1 MACQAQLFGTAA
13 TIFSLRKINKKA
25 RHGSGDE
32 LLPDVKVLPS
42 RPMSQRQPQVV
53 IIGAG
58 FGGLQTAETLK
69 RVPVDITVID
79 RHNYHCFQPLL
90 YQVATAALSPA
101 EIAWPIR
108 YILRRQKN
116 VTVFMAEVTG
126 IDAPGRVVTTQ
137 AGQFPFDFLVV
148 ATGATDSYFGHDDW
162 ALFAPGLKKIEDATR
177 IRRRILSAFE
187 QAELAEDE
195 NKRRRFLTFVI
206 VGGGPTGV
214 EMAGAIAEIARQTLA
229 RDFRRIDPRTSQI
242 ILIEAG
248 PRLLPTFSEK
258 HSDYARDALVA
269 MGVDVM
275 TSSPVTRCDAHGAEL
290 ANGKRIDAGTI
301 IWAAGVVA
309 SGASHW
315 LSAAHDR
322 AGRVIVRPDLSLP
335 GYDYI
340 FVIGDTA
347 AVQDADGRPVPGLAP
362 AAKQMGRYVG
372 KLIAA
377 RVAGRAL
384 PPFHYRNE
392 GALAT
397 IGRRAAVVELG
408 PIQLKGFLGWL
419 FWSVVHIYFLIGI
432 RNRFIVAVNWLW
444 NYITFKR
451 GARLITDVPPPRID

>member
-1 MACQAQLFGTAA
+1 MA
-13 TIFSLRKINKKA
+13 
-25 RHGSGDE
+25 
-32 LLPDVKVLPS
+32 
-42 RPMSQRQPQVV
+42 QREPQVV

-58 FGGLQTAETLK
+58 FGGLQTAETLR

-108 YILRRQKN
+108 HILRQQKN
-116 VTVFMAEVTG
+116 ATVFMAEVTG

-148 ATGATDSYFGHDDW
+148 ATGAADSYFGHDDW
-162 ALFAPGLKKIEDATR
+162 AVFAPGLKSIEDATR

-187 QAELAEDE
+187 LAELTDDE
-195 NKRRRFLTFVI
+195 SKRRQFLTFVI

-229 RDFRRIDPRTSQI
+229 RDFRRIDPRTSRI

-258 HSDYARDALVA
+258 HSDYARDSLTA

-275 TSSPVTRCDAHGAEL
+275 TSSPVTRCDAHGVEL
-290 ANGKRIDAGTI
+290 ANGQRIDAGTI

-309 SGASHW
+309 SGAYNW
-315 LSAAHDR
+315 LAAEHDR

-347 AVQDADGRPVPGLAP
+347 AVQGTDGRAVPGLAP

-372 KLIAA
+372 KLITA
-377 RVAGRAL
+377 RIAGRTL
-384 PPFHYRNE
+384 PPFRYRNE

-408 PIQLKGFLGWL
+408 RIQLKGFLGWL
-419 FWSVVHIYFLIGI
+419 FWSAVHIYFLIGL
-432 RNRFIVAVNWLW
+432 RNRFVVAVNWLW

-451 GARLITDVPPPRID
+451 GARLITEVPPPRID

>member
-1 MACQAQLFGTAA
+1 
-13 TIFSLRKINKKA
+13 
-25 RHGSGDE
+25 
-32 LLPDVKVLPS
+32 
-42 RPMSQRQPQVV
+42 MSQRQPQVV

-58 FGGLQTAETLK
+58 FGGLQTAETL
-69 RVPVDITVID
+69 RRAPVDITVID

-126 IDAPGRVVTTQ
+126 IDARGRVVTTQ

-162 ALFAPGLKKIEDATR
+162 ALFAPGLKRIEDATR

-195 NKRRRFLTFVI
+195 SKRRQFLTFVI

-229 RDFRRIDPRTSQI
+229 RDFRRIDPRTSRI

-275 TSSPVTRCDAHGAEL
+275 TSSPVTCCGAQGVEL
-290 ANGKRIDAGTI
+290 ADGKRIDAGTI

-309 SGASHW
+309 SGAANW
-315 LSAAHDR
+315 LSAEHDR

-335 GYDYI
+335 GHDDI

-377 RVAGRAL
+377 RIAGRTL

-408 PIQLKGFLGWL
+408 PIQLKGFVGWL

>member
-1 MACQAQLFGTAA
+1 LSSAVVR
-13 TIFSLRKINKKA
+13 LRKIHEAA

-32 LLPDVKVLPS
+32 LLQDVKVLPS
-42 RPMSQRQPQVV
+42 SPMSQRQPQVV
-53 IIGAG
+53 IVGAG
-58 FGGLQTAETLK
+58 FGGLQTAETL
-69 RVPVDITVID
+69 RRAPVDITVID

-126 IDAPGRVVTTQ
+126 IDAPGRIVTTQ
-137 AGQFPFDFLVV
+137 TGQFPFDFLVV
-148 ATGATDSYFGHDDW
+148 ATGATDSYFGHGDW

-195 NKRRRFLTFVI
+195 KKRRQFLTFVI

-229 RDFRRIDPRTSQI
+229 RDFRRIDPRTSRI

-258 HSDYARDALVA
+258 HSNYARDTLTA

-275 TSSPVTRCDAHGAEL
+275 TSSPVTRCDAHGVEL
-290 ANGKRIDAGTI
+290 AVGKRIDAGTI

-309 SGASHW
+309 SGASRW
-315 LSAAHDR
+315 LSAEHDR
-322 AGRVIVRPDLSLP
+322 AGRIIVRPDLSLP

-347 AVQDADGRPVPGLAP
+347 AVQAADGRPVPGLAP

-377 RVAGRAL
+377 RIAGRAL

-408 PIQLKGFLGWL
+408 PIQLKGFLGWV

-451 GARLITDVPPPRID
+451 GARLITEVPPPRVD